1 MPLTMQDTNEALTG
15 LLEKYG
21 VRKTSEY
28 SFVTGSSVIE
38 ASLSDERTIPLQPW
52 RSSRRFI
59 ELFKLV
65 DSHTLEDVCQ
75 LRFSNCATTGTSLES
90 ILYEEFDLC
99 EYIGHGRIVSV
110 NAVFSG
116 GQACNV
122 ILRLDNGIIGSIE
135 ASCLLPEGTQGT
147 SRHEVVAR
155 RGVANDVPV
164 DVQRQ
169 QQSIYLYT
177 KDGCQGFRDED
188 FELYGLD
195 NNEIMMVRAEFDFY
209 RSGAD
214 AGSQKDRHNHLR
226 SIVEATVESEA
237 THRRID
243 I

>member
-1 MPLTMQDTNEALTG
+1 MRDTNEALTG

-28 SFVTGSSVIE
+28 SFIPGNSAIE
-38 ASLSDERTIPLQPW
+38 ASMPDERTIPLHPW

-75 LRFSNCATTGTSLES
+75 LRFAHCAVAGTSLES
-90 ILYEEFDLC
+90 ILYQEFDLC
-99 EYIGHGRIVSV
+99 EYIGHGRIVSI

-116 GQACNV
+116 RQACNV
-122 ILRLDNGIIGSIE
+122 ILRLDNGVIGSVE
-135 ASCLLPEGTQGT
+135 ASCLLPDGAQET
-147 SRHEVVAR
+147 SRHEVIAR

-164 DVQRQ
+164 DVQQ
-169 QQSIYLYT
+169 LQQSIYLYT

-188 FELYGLD
+188 FELFGLKD
-195 NNEIMMVRAEFDFY
+195 EEIMMVRAEFDFY
-209 RSGAD
+209 KSGAD
-214 AGSQKDRHNHLR
+214 SQSQKDRHDHLR
-226 SIVEATVESEA
+226 SVVKAAVESDI
-237 THRRID
+237 TRRRMD

>member
-1 MPLTMQDTNEALTG
+1 MPVTMQDTNEALTG

-21 VRKTSEY
+21 VRKTSDY
-28 SFVTGSSVIE
+28 SFVSGSSIVK
-38 ASLSDERTIPLQPW
+38 ASMPDERTIPLQPW
-52 RSSRRFI
+52 RSSRRFF

-65 DSHTLEDVCQ
+65 DSRTLEDVCQ

-110 NAVFSG
+110 NAVFSS

-135 ASCLLPEGTQGT
+135 ASCLLPEGSKGT

-195 NNEIMMVRAEFDFY
+195 DNEIMMVRAEFDFY
-209 RSGAD
+209 KSGAD
-214 AGSQKDRHNHLR
+214 TRSQKDRHNHLR
-226 SIVEATVESEA
+226 SVVEAAVESEA
-237 THRRID
+237 TQRRVNI
-243 I
+243 